1 MKNSINHSLKTE
13 IIPLIILLLTFSLSL
28 WAYPKLP
35 TLVASHWGISGQVNG
50 WSSREFQSLFLP
62 GLLIALYLMFRVLP
76 KLDPLGARY
85 QEFAGVYL
93 MMRNAI
99 LSFLFIIFAAT
110 TFFNLGYTI
119 DIGVI
124 ILGSV
129 GLLMILLGSSFKKIK
144 RNFFVGIRTP
154 WTLSSD
160 YVWDKTHKLGS
171 YLFMI
176 WGAGLIITP
185 WLTQILAFWVLI
197 GGIVIIVSSLMV
209 YSYLL
214 YKQEK
219 NQINK

>member
-1 MKNSINHSLKTE
+1 ML
-13 IIPLIILLLTFSLSL
+13 ILLLTFGLSF

-35 TLVASHWGISGQVNG
+35 NLVASHWGLAGQVNG
-50 WSSREFQSLFLP
+50 WSSREFQSLFMP
-62 GLLIALYLMFRVLP
+62 GLLIAIYLMFRVLP

-99 LSFLFIIFAAT
+99 LGFLFIIFAAT
-110 TFFNLGYTI
+110 TFFNLGYVINISTI
-119 DIGVI
+119 IFGA
-124 ILGSV
+124 V
-129 GLLMILLGSSFKKIK
+129 GLLMILLGSSFRKIK

-160 YVWDKTHKLGS
+160 YVWDKTHRLGS

-176 WGAGLIITP
+176 WGFGLMVTP
-185 WLTQILAFWVLI
+185 WLKQVLAFWMLL
-197 GGIVIIVSSLMV
+197 GGIIIIISSLMV

-219 NQINK
+219 NQTSK